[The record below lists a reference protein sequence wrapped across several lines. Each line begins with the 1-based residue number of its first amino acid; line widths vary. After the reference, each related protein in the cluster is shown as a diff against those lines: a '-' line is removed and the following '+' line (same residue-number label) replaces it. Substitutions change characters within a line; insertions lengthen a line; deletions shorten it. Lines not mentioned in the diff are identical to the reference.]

1 MTEEKEVIQVTPDD
15 ALDPGEKLDDL
26 EFTVDV
32 EALDDMTIGQSA
44 ALLNPDKVPLYLLIE
59 ALDALTDGIDVW
71 ALRKEDLEL
80 VANRIGEA
88 FEARRA
94 SKNSGAP

>member
-1 MTEEKEVIQVTPDD
+1 MLEEKEVIQGTPDD
-15 ALDPGEKLDDL
+15 VLEPVEELDDL
-26 EFTVDV
+26 VFTVNV

-44 ALLNPDKVPLYLLIE
+44 ALLTPDKVPLYLLIE

-80 VANRIGEA
+80 VANRIGAA

-94 SKNSGAP
+94 SKNSDGP

>member
-1 MTEEKEVIQVTPDD
+1 MAEEKEVIQTTPDD
-15 ALDPGEKLDDL
+15 VLDPGEELDDL
-26 EFTVDV
+26 VFTVNVD
-32 EALDDMTIGQSA
+32 ALDDMTIGQSA
-44 ALLNPDKVPLYLLIE
+44 ALLTPDKVSLYLLVE

-71 ALRKEDLEL
+71 ALKKDDLEL
-80 VANRIGEA
+80 VASRIGEA